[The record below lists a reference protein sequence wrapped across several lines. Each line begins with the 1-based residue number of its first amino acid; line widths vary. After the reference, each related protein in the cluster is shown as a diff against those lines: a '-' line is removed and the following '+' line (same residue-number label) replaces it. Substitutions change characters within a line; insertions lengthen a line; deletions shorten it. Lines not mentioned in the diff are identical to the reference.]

1 MKKFV
6 ITLFFALTGGVSA
19 MAQATDAGAPASI
32 WEDPTIMFYI
42 VAGFLFVVSL
52 LVLAVALYM
61 LQVLNILANKAAED
75 RAAKAGVAYVP
86 EPGVWERLWNSVNDF
101 QTKDKEAELEL
112 DHNYDGIRELDNH
125 LPPWWKWL
133 LYFTIIW
140 GGFYLLAYHVFD
152 TLPLSKAEYETEVAV
167 AAEKAK
173 ALKAANPGPQIDET
187 TVEVTTD
194 AAALAD
200 GKQTFLGTCA
210 SCHRR
215 DGGGDIG
222 PNLTDE
228 YWKHGGSIQNIFK
241 VVKSG
246 VPNTNMVAWG
256 GVMSPEAI
264 RNVASYVLS
273 LKGSNP
279 ENPKKPEGDLYNPQP
294 AQAPADSAKVQAGI

>member
-1 MKKFV
+1 MKR
-6 ITLFFALTGGVSA
+6 IISSLLFGLVGSAA
-19 MAQATDAGAPASI
+19 MAQTTEAAQSTSI
-32 WEDPTIMFYI
+32 WDDPMIMFYV

-61 LQVLNILANKAAED
+61 WQVLNILAKKAAEEK
-75 RAAKAGVAYVP
+75 AAKEGKVLVP
-86 EPGVWERLWNSVNDF
+86 EPGMLEKLWNSINDF
-101 QTKDKEAELEL
+101 QSKEKEAALVL
-112 DHNYDGIRELDNH
+112 DHNYDGITELDNH

-133 LYFTIIW
+133 LYLTIIW

-152 TLPLSKAEYETEVAV
+152 TLPLSNTEYETELAV

-173 ALKAANPGPQIDET
+173 ALKAANPGPQIDEA
-187 TVEVTTD
+187 TVEVTAD
-194 AAALAD
+194 AVALAD

-228 YWKHGGSIQNIFK
+228 YWKHGGSIKDIFK
-241 VVKSG
+241 VVKNG

-264 RNVASYVLS
+264 RNVASYVMS
-273 LKGSNP
+273 LKGTNP
-279 ENPKKPEGDLYNPQP
+279 ENPKKPEGDLYSPE
-294 AQAPADSAKVQAGI
+294 QAAPKADSTKVQAGI

>member
-1 MKKFV
+1 MKK
-6 ITLFFALTGGVSA
+6 IISSLLFGLLGSSA
-19 MAQATDAGAPASI
+19 MAQTAEAAKSTSI
-32 WEDPTIMFYI
+32 WDDPMIMFYV

-52 LVLAVALYM
+52 LVLTVALYM
-61 LQVLNILANKAAED
+61 WQVLSILARKAAEEK
-75 RAAKAGVAYVP
+75 AAKEGKVFVP
-86 EPGVWERLWNSVNDF
+86 EPGLLENLWNNLNAF
-101 QTKDKEAELEL
+101 QSKEKEATLVM
-112 DHNYDGIRELDNH
+112 DHNYDGITELDNH

-133 LYFTIIW
+133 LYITIIW

-152 TLPLSKAEYETEVAV
+152 TLPLSNSEYETELAV
-167 AAEKAK
+167 AAEQAK
-173 ALKAANPGPQIDET
+173 ALKAANPGPQIDEA

-194 AAALAD
+194 AVALAD

-222 PNLTDE
+222 PNLTDD
-228 YWKHGGSIQNIFK
+228 YWKHGGSIKDIFK
-241 VVKSG
+241 VVKNG

-264 RNVASYVLS
+264 RNVSSYVMS

-279 ENPKKPEGDLYNPQP
+279 ENPKKPEGDLYSPD
-294 AQAPADSAKVQAGI
+294 QATPKSDSTKVGAGI